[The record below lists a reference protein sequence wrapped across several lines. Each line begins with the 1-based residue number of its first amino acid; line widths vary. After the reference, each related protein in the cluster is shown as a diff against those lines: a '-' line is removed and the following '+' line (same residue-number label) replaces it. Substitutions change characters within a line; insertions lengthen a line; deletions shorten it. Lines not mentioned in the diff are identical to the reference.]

1 MFSRI
6 YKEGLLFRCFC
17 AVDYPSIYGMMI
29 LSLQRFE
36 VMTLHRKARLIA
48 VLIALLLL
56 TGCAPKFDGSSYIS
70 SMLDAL
76 YKANYT
82 SCAELT
88 GSTTAELSATRETWI
103 GRQADR
109 FLDAFGAAAASD
121 ATRDRVILFL
131 NNMYANASFSVR
143 ASDAGNL
150 RGGSASGADAET
162 VFVSFRP
169 MTLIPENYEALQKW
183 QASFNQKNTS
193 YTYADLDSMA
203 YTDAYMDGL
212 MTVLE
217 QQLTNIPLG
226 EEVTFRIPVNKGEDG
241 LYAADAGALARLANA
256 LLPFEA
262 PPAPPETEA
271 PETEA
276 PETKAPETKAPE
288 TKAPETETPETK
300 APETKAP
307 KG

>member
-1 MFSRI
+1 
-6 YKEGLLFRCFC
+6 
-17 AVDYPSIYGMMI
+17 MMI

-36 VMTLHRKARLIA
+36 VMTLHRKVRLTA

-56 TGCAPKFDGSSYIS
+56 TGCAPKFDGSGYIS

-82 SCAELT
+82 TYAELT
-88 GSTTAELSATRETWI
+88 GSTTAEISSARETWI
-103 GRQADR
+103 SGQADR
-109 FLDAFGAAAASD
+109 FLAEFGAGAASE
-121 ATRDRVILFL
+121 ATKDRVVLFL
-131 NNMYANASFSVR
+131 NNLYANASFSVR

-150 RGGSASGADAET
+150 KRGSASGADAET

-169 MTLIPENYEALQKW
+169 MTLITENYEALQKSLV
-183 QASFNQKNTS
+183 SFNQKNTS
-193 YTYADLDSMA
+193 YTYADLDNTA
-203 YTDAYMDGL
+203 YTDAYMDSM

-226 EEVTFRIPVNKGEDG
+226 DEVTFRIPVNKGEDG
-241 LYAADAGALARLANA
+241 LYAADTGALARLSTA
-256 LLPFEA
+256 LVPFEA

-276 PETKAPETKAPE
+276 PETKAPETEAPE
-288 TKAPETETPETK
+288 TKAPETK